1 MEKLFYYNKYIKYKN
16 KYFNHVKQYGG
27 NYKSN
32 ENIFDTNRC
41 ILSPDGI
48 FINLEDCEQNNVW
61 KDSYIELYNI
71 LLSVVSGEKNLSV
84 GEIQRIKSLCVLLFQ
99 NLSPSYLKLEKIEQ
113 RGVNYNMRFII
124 NVVSMLINE
133 PFASSIPG
141 KIEYNK
147 MLALDA
153 EQFYYLED
161 SFTEDL
167 DLFYSEYDNLVSSK
181 KSKFFFRSNLVNISI
196 LLKCY
201 SDRCIEK
208 IVLTG
213 DGFYE
218 NLYRQFTPADFER
231 IFGNFSTKKY
241 EMLKLLLIAY
251 LDFSYEKVKDLY
263 IEYLDFYNENFNHLE
278 LVNTEEGKLEESY
291 QRLKEIIT
299 TSGTTFFV
307 YLSCNLSSEFKFQ
320 KFEATRI
327 LISYLGFR
335 KNNDTF
341 YNSIDIL
348 EHDICNPHMQYER
361 KIAYS
366 EEKLS
371 ELRRFYKLLNTS
383 FISNREILEKIV
395 IFIHNNNY
403 ENGYSVILDKSN
415 SENILNQT
423 VKKLIFGLTNIKDLI
438 EEYLTKYKTANP
450 ANVIE
455 LINDPLLFYRLY
467 SNNIHIK
474 RRAVTILNEE
484 EKKLLIKCLTEV
496 AEPDIMVAIAK
507 FINNTDYTID
517 LTIALDPDVIS
528 LLKRIIRRD
537 ADTYDYIFEFVK
549 FLYLNYFDLFS
560 NDIIYKNILTIQE

>member
-1 MEKLFYYNKYIKYKN
+1 MEELFYYNKYIKYKN
-16 KYFNHVKQYGG
+16 KYLNHVKQYGG

-41 ILSPDGI
+41 IFSPDGI

-71 LLSVVSGEKNLSV
+71 LLSVVSGEKDLSV

-113 RGVNYNMRFII
+113 RGVNFNMRFII

-208 IVLTG
+208 IVLTKG
-213 DGFYE
+213 GFYE
-218 NLYRQFTPADFER
+218 KLHRQFTPENFET
-231 IFGNFSTKKY
+231 IFRNFSTKKY
-241 EMLKLLLIAY
+241 EMLKLLLNAY
-251 LDFSYEKVKDLY
+251 LDFSYEKVKNLY
-263 IEYLDFYNENFNHLE
+263 IEYLDFYNENFNYLE
-278 LVNTEEGKLEESY
+278 LADIEEGKLEESY

-307 YLSCNLSSEFKFQ
+307 YLSCNLPSEFKFQ
-320 KFEATRI
+320 KFEATQI

-335 KNNDTF
+335 ENDDMF
-341 YNSIDIL
+341 FNLIDIVK
-348 EHDICNPHMQYER
+348 HDFFTHGQYER

-383 FISNREILEKIV
+383 FISNREILEKIL
-395 IFIHNNNY
+395 ILIQNNNY
-403 ENGYSVILDKSN
+403 EKGYSIILDKSN
-415 SENILNQT
+415 SENILKQT
-423 VKKLIFGLTNIKDLI
+423 VKTLIFSFVDIKNLI

-517 LTIALDPDVIS
+517 LTIALDPDVIL
-528 LLKRIIRRD
+528 LLKRIIRH
-537 ADTYDYIFEFVK
+537 DTYDYIFEFVK